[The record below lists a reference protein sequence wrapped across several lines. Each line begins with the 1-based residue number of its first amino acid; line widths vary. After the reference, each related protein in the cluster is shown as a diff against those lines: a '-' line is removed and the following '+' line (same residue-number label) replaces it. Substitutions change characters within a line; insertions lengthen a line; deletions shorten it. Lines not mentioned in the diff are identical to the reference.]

1 MMIPT
6 AQQLSFSTVSLNTH
20 QKNSESLSSAGGIEW
35 GGKYWGLVELL
46 QCPSSRS
53 LNLPVADAAFSPHS
67 FWLPIFFSFY
77 ESALL
82 LDFLFF
88 SFLFVEDILTTESR
102 THHTCLSCCG
112 SSSIHKIL
120 SFLPHSQHLLAILQ
134 AHSKN
139 IVWFG
144 YWLVLMNI
152 IFTYE
157 IIIIITISTLW
168 SVLLCM
174 VVKEKGGRVW
184 KPWKWPPCSASVVG
198 LSTLLSAFLFYILV

>member
-1 MMIPT
+1 MPFIKEFEP
-6 AQQLSFSTVSLNTH
+6 ACC
-20 QKNSESLSSAGGIEW
+20 W
-35 GGKYWGLVELL
+35 
-46 QCPSSRS
+46 CP
-53 LNLPVADAAFSPHS
+53 PS

-112 SSSIHKIL
+112 SSSIQKIL
-120 SFLPHSQHLLAILQ
+120 SFLPHSQHFLAILQ
-134 AHSKN
+134 THSKN

-184 KPWKWPPCSASVVG
+184 KPWKWPPCSASMVG
-198 LSTLLSAFLFYILV
+198 LSTLLSAFLFYIQFLCLRKNRYFGRHECIL